1 MATSTVWLQTFWK
14 RTAEGLEQVE
24 GEIAEYSFFGLTCS
38 LKQAKQTKNVLDFKF
53 DCSLSSSVTV
63 HCLKHFVRS
72 AVYFIMC

>member
-1 MATSTVWLQTFWK
+1 M
-14 RTAEGLEQVE
+14 E
-24 GEIAEYSFFGLTCS
+24 GEIAEYSFFGLTFS

-63 HCLKHFVRS
+63 HYLKHFVRS